1 MSENEE
7 NKKTE
12 KSEKYQNIKKDF
24 PFEYVTENDVTGKIK
39 KEVKTGYIQKND
51 PKNAKK
57 EQVLKEENDNKV
69 LEHGM
74 AVKKSD
80 KEQDKKAKE
89 SKESAKKTEKEEKK
103 LVLNKQ
109 KMPKEN
115 QKGQINGF
123 SGDDKKTSKEAEKV
137 EEMLKNDFKEAE
149 KAYAEEMKQEDK
161 SEKAEK
167 AEKVSE
173 KNEKSVSKNLKNT
186 ESTENTEEAD
196 KNANEKSDTKDEK
209 ADGSEK
215 TEKDEKAE
223 ETEGLATRPKK
234 DLKPEK
240 EKKEEKEEYQ
250 GLLVN
255 VGVFGDIKKENGKD
269 SENKNSRKEPGKR
282 KILMHNMKEDDKKK
296 EEEISKEE
304 KYSHYY
310 RCYGNPEGVV
320 RFGRHT
326 VDDMKENP
334 DLVFLKDNKD
344 NEKKE
349 ATVSDNKPDNKVEK
363 AENKE
368 AEKATEEKNKE
379 VETAK
384 TEEETVKAKNDKES
398 EESETADKT
407 EKAEAEKT
415 EKVKKVEKTEK
426 TEKTEENKKAESAET
441 QKPKEPSIAGKE
453 TPSSS
458 RGENR
463 KKNKQSGKSGNSGK
477 AEKTERTEKAEKT
490 GSAAKNQK
498 STAVYS
504 DKSGGVHPSGAG
516 ASVKSADDPF
526 RGTEQR
532 ISVYGTGINSSS
544 QKTVD
549 AEKEKRKNR
558 KTRRAEKK
566 SERREEEMTPHQK
579 RSSLRKFIILM
590 IVLAIVGFF
599 TGVYAFYNSELSTT
613 DIDLAGNIRVQFE
626 GTDGYGTG
634 KVIDNSIRIT
644 GKHEKDDLKQIQQFT
659 NGVSYTF
666 SNDGKLKNGE
676 KTTVKV
682 NYSQTLAHK
691 ARLKVTRA
699 TKTFVVSGLAGRY
712 SSGTEIDGGIMNL
725 VKSGADKMIR
735 SVTTD
740 TVQSK
745 SGTIKYSTEKKDT
758 FFFRDRNSLSY
769 TNDNVTSLYKV
780 MCTYPHQGNIKKTF
794 YVYVTCAGVN
804 NEYSNKSHAVWSWGY
819 LKNTK
824 GKYITDR
831 GEALIRLKKDVYKG
845 YDASAVGNA

>member
-7 NKKTE
+7 NKNTE

-51 PKNAKK
+51 QKNAKK
-57 EQVLKEENDNKV
+57 EKVLKEENDNKV

-80 KEQDKKAKE
+80 KEQAKE
-89 SKESAKKTEKEEKK
+89 NKETAKKTEKTEKEEKK

-123 SGDDKKTSKEAEKV
+123 SGDDKKTSKDAEKV

-161 SEKAEK
+161 SEKTEK
-167 AEKVSE
+167 AEKTSKKDE
-173 KNEKSVSKNLKNT
+173 TSVSKNLKNT
-186 ESTENTEEAD
+186 ENSKDAD
-196 KNANEKSDTKDEK
+196 KNANEKSDTKDGK

-215 TEKDEKAE
+215 TEKTEKDKKAE

-255 VGVFGDIKKENGKD
+255 VGVFGDIKKENGKN

-282 KILMHNMKEDDKKK
+282 KILMHNMKEDGKKK

-349 ATVSDNKPDNKVEK
+349 ATVSDNNPDNKVEK
-363 AENKE
+363 EKE
-368 AEKATEEKNKE
+368 AEKAEKKATEEKNE
-379 VETAK
+379 EAETAK
-384 TEEETVKAKNDKES
+384 AEEETAKAKNDKES
-398 EESETADKT
+398 EKADKT
-407 EKAEAEKT
+407 DKAETEKT
-415 EKVKKVEKTEK
+415 EKVEKVEKTEK
-426 TEKTEENKKAESAET
+426 SEKTEENKKAESAET

-453 TPSSS
+453 TPSSN
-458 RGENR
+458 REENR
-463 KKNKQSGKSGNSGK
+463 KKNQQSGKSGNSGK
-477 AEKTERTEKAEKT
+477 AEKAKRTEKAEKT
-490 GSAAKNQK
+490 GSATKNQK
-498 STAVYS
+498 NTAVYS
-504 DKSGGVHPSGAG
+504 DKSGGVHPSGTG
-516 ASVKSADDPF
+516 TSVKSADDHF
-526 RGTEQR
+526 QGTEQR
-532 ISVYGTGINSSS
+532 ISVYGTGINGDS
-544 QKTVD
+544 QKTVN

-558 KTRRAEKK
+558 KTRRTEKK
-566 SERREEEMTPHQK
+566 NERREEEMTPHQK

-613 DIDLAGNIRVQFE
+613 NIDLAGNIRVQFE

-634 KVIDNSIRIT
+634 KVIGNPIRIT

-712 SSGTEIDGGIMNL
+712 SNGTEIDGGIMNL